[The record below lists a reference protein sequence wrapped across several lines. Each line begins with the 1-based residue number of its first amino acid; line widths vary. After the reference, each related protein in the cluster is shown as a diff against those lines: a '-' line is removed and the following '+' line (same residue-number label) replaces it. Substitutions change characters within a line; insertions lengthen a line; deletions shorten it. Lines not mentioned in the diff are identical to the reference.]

1 MEDITNKGG
10 NSINENNNNYVENMQ
25 EMEIMRS
32 ELKKLKSIIAGQQII
47 NERMMRQAMGSGL
60 SKERK
65 EIRFSIIMAVS
76 AMLVNII
83 VLPKV
88 EIPIWFIISTNIFL
102 IVAILASVYSLR
114 KYMHINIASDNLLNA
129 AEKIIAY
136 KKFTIDW
143 LKFSIPVL
151 LIWIFLFFYI
161 LSSMIGGKEMTGM
174 FYGGLIG
181 LVIGT
186 ACGLKQIYNS
196 RKRMNTILNQI
207 KELKEENSL

>member
-10 NSINENNNNYVENMQ
+10 NSINENSNNYVENMQ

-207 KELKEENSL
+207 KELKEENS

>member
-207 KELKEENSL
+207 KELKEENS

>member
-181 LVIGT
+181 LVIAT

-207 KELKEENSL
+207 KELKEENS

>member
-47 NERMMRQAMGSGL
+47 NERMMRQAMGNGL

-181 LVIGT
+181 LVIAT

-207 KELKEENSL
+207 KELKEENS

>member
-47 NERMMRQAMGSGL
+47 NERMMRQAMGNGL

-174 FYGGLIG
+174 IYGGLIG

-207 KELKEENSL
+207 KELKEENS

>member
-1 MEDITNKGG
+1 MKNTTNKGA
-10 NSINENNNNYVENMQ
+10 NSINENHNNYVENMQ

-102 IVAILASVYSLR
+102 IVAIFASVYSLR

-161 LSSMIGGKEMTGM
+161 LSSMINGKEITGM

-207 KELKEENSL
+207 KELKEENS